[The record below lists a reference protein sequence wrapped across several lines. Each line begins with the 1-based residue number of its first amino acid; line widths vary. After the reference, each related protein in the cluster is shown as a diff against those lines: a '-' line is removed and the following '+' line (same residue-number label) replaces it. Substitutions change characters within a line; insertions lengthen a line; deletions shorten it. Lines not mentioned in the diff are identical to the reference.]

1 MPHVG
6 TVHAGSWT
14 LQSWLRRDF
23 WEQLDIR
30 VTHATL
36 GKRAIDLVNAPWT
49 CGGFSFRD
57 GGAFLDL
64 TLSRADEKVSG
75 TFDMARGIWKPEK
88 PSGPELSAAEWHRT
102 FTGREPPGP
111 WPGLAPALKGAPQ

>member
-23 WEQLDIR
+23 WEELDIR
-30 VTHATL
+30 VTHAAL
-36 GKRAIDLVNAPWT
+36 GKRAIELVNSPWT
-49 CGGFSFRD
+49 CGEFSFRD

-64 TLSRADEKVSG
+64 T
-75 TFDMARGIWKPEK
+75 I
-88 PSGPELSAAEWHRT
+88 
-102 FTGREPPGP
+102 
-111 WPGLAPALKGAPQ
+111 